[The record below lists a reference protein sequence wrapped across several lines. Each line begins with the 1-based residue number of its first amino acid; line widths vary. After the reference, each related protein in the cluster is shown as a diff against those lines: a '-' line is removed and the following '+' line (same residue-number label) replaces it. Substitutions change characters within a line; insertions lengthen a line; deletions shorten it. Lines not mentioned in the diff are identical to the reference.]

1 MTKTLLRIL
10 MLAMVLCLAMEQAP
24 AQTQPNP
31 APLYYTAI
39 VGGDAPAGRRV
50 LLRWYTLEQLI
61 DLESAVI
68 FRTGNDGVRQKLA
81 TVRRTRSAAV
91 IKGIFFRP
99 GEQRILNEA
108 RSALERIYGTSGQSE
123 DEFAQLCVD
132 LLEGRDA
139 TDYADARRN
148 FLTQI
153 NYGFAIVEGL
163 GYLDLVNPAEGP
175 FVYELWQGDATGTPL
190 AALGK
195 ITIDAT
201 TPMFLPPPADL
212 REVFLIGRDGKTP
225 ARANHRRI
233 FLDWDLSPELLEK
246 RDLSFGYHIY
256 KLNRPLQ
263 GGEDYESVKGE
274 LVRVNEFPILPP
286 SPIPDEDETQSYIFA
301 DDGGWL
307 DTTDEED
314 LLPVGDTYTYWAV
327 AIDLLGN
334 EGAPSN
340 ALEAT
345 VRDTFEPNTPRGM
358 NVVPER
364 DENDVPLLRVYF
376 DRQDEDTETY
386 RLYRFQLY
394 QNQGFTGPFPDV
406 NGLTEGRITVLD
418 QPADPATRR
427 IVFDDYAPG
436 TTDPG
441 RVFWY
446 CVSAVDIHGNESP
459 MSPPARG
466 VIDDVVPP
474 TLDGVL
480 DICGARPL
488 PVVRGTATTDGQE
501 SRETWNPLF
510 KFNKNARLFASVRIT
525 RSPQPIPGTPPT
537 GRPEPVD
544 TIFLTSIGTQYATDE
559 DDRVQTAA
567 DAPVYTFE
575 AVAFDGSVTSVE
587 VNPPQDWRPGGPRV
601 CYEIDLD
608 SRGVEENCVG
618 SNIAN
623 NPFQIVLIPGGDMP
637 PLKIKTACPGGD
649 IEGYRLYRSV
659 DGGRSYTFLREFYCI
674 GQPTLDLVDDYHPD
688 GLAQVKYSVAPF
700 DKHGNIGIPYV
711 LPGDFIVAGDVPRPT
726 VLEVLASGED
736 VPALRAVTVKWTGP
750 RQGISHYNVH
760 IVRKGDL
767 NAIATPPLPLEFA
780 LADVNQPGAPGNFAW
795 DANSNEYSIT
805 TRDIDRT
812 GNDFDP
818 NAHYMVRVAAVPKAG
833 APASSTNQLPII
845 WASKKFAGGG
855 TLGELR
861 WAARPM
867 PESDPGTGLIA
878 VSAQG
883 VRGGSVL
890 LPVRNESIEFGATD
904 LIEPPFLVW
913 RRRAD
918 LPNVPWHA
926 VSPVI
931 EEIRRTGG
939 GVINDPFFHKEGNT
953 VYFVDNSG
961 HVALRTYDYLILKLN
976 KKTFEIERVIGPLS
990 VEVQI
995 TPQ

>member
-1 MTKTLLRIL
+1 MMKTLLRIL
-10 MLAMVLCLAMEQAP
+10 MLAMVVCLAVGQAP

-31 APLYYTAI
+31 APLYYTGI

-68 FRTGNDGVRQKLA
+68 FRTGNDGVRQKVA

-91 IKGIFFRP
+91 IKGVFFRP

-108 RSALERIYGTSGQSE
+108 RGALERIYGTSGQSE

-163 GYLDLVNPAEGP
+163 GYLDFVNPAQGP
-175 FVYELWQGDATGTPL
+175 FVYELWQGDAAGTPL

-212 REVFLIGRDGKTP
+212 REVFLIGRDGQTP

-256 KLNRPLQ
+256 KLDRPLI
-263 GGEDYESVKGE
+263 GGETFETVKNQ

-286 SPIPDEDETQSYIFA
+286 SPIPDEDATQSYIFA

-307 DTTDEED
+307 DSEDEND
-314 LLPVGDTYTYWAV
+314 LLPVGETYTYWAV

-334 EGAPSN
+334 EGSPSN

-394 QNQGFTGPFPDV
+394 ENQGKTGPFPNV
-406 NGLTEGRITVLD
+406 NGLTEGRITVLN
-418 QPADPATRR
+418 QPADPNNRR

-436 TTDPG
+436 TTEPG

-474 TLDGVL
+474 MLDGIL

-488 PVVRGTATTDGQE
+488 PFVRGTATMEGQE
-501 SRETWNPLF
+501 SRETWNPIF
-510 KFNKNARLFASVRIT
+510 KFDKSTRLYAEVRVS
-525 RSPQPIPGTPPT
+525 RVPPSIPGVPAERPT
-537 GRPEPVD
+537 VIEVLP
-544 TIFLTSIGTQYATDE
+544 LTSIGTQYASDE
-559 DDRVQTAA
+559 DDRVNNGRE
-567 DAPVYTFE
+567 APVYEFE
-575 AVAFDGSVTSVE
+575 AVAFDGSVTSVR
-587 VNPPQDWRPGGPRV
+587 VDPPTDWVPGGPRV
-601 CYEIDLD
+601 CYEISLE

-618 SNIAN
+618 PNSAN
-623 NPFQIVLIPGGDMP
+623 DPQQFIVIPGGNTP

-659 DGGRSYTFLREFYCI
+659 DGGRSYTFIREFYCV
-674 GQPTLDLVDDYHPD
+674 GQPTLDLVDDYHPE

-711 LPGDFIVAGDVPRPT
+711 LPGDFVVVGDVPRPT
-726 VLEVLASGED
+726 VLEVIASGND
-736 VPALRAVTVKWTGP
+736 IPAQRSVTVKWTGP
-750 RQGISHYNVH
+750 RQGISHYNVR

-780 LADVNQPGAPGNFAW
+780 LSDVNEGGAPGNFSW
-795 DANSNEYSIT
+795 DANNNEYSIT
-805 TRDIDRT
+805 TRDIDRS

-818 NAHYMVRVAAVPKAG
+818 NAQYLVSVAAVPKAG
-833 APASSTNQLPII
+833 AAASSTNQLPLI
-845 WASKKFAGGG
+845 WASKKLAGGG
-855 TLGELR
+855 VLGELR

-867 PESDPGTGLIA
+867 PEFVGPSGMTIF
-878 VSAQG
+878 SNQN

-890 LPVRNESIEFGATD
+890 ISVRAEPSEFPD
-904 LIEPPFLVW
+904 FDIVEPPFIVW
-913 RRRAD
+913 RRRSD
-918 LPNVPWHA
+918 LPQVQWHA

-931 EEIRRTGG
+931 EEIRRTGE
-939 GVINDPFFHKEGNT
+939 GVINDPFFHKQFQT

-961 HVALRTYDYLILKLN
+961 HVPFRPYAYLILKLN
-976 KKTFEIERVIGPLS
+976 KKTFEIERVLGPLE
-990 VEVQI
+990 VEVEI